1 MIGCYKDGP
10 NRTLHTLEGTIPI
23 LDDYYKE
30 RENPIEKCYLAA
42 ISNGFR
48 MFAVQN
54 GGLCFS
60 SSSAEK
66 TYDRYGRAYCV
77 AYNQDGTEKDGTGG
91 PMANS
96 VYQIVDGGMFK
107 QFDHSRIFR
116 NLFLRYGYLRRV
128 NYLYHFQLVTTKE
141 HFINLLY

>member
-1 MIGCYKDGP
+1 M
-10 NRTLHTLEGTIPI
+10 LE
-23 LDDYYKE
+23 DYYKE
-30 RENPIEKCYLAA
+30 RENPIEKCYIAA

-66 TYDRYGRAYCV
+66 TYDKYGRISDSDCV
-77 AYNQDGTEKDGTGG
+77 IYNQDGLRKDGTGG

-96 VYQIVDGGMFK
+96 VYQIVDRGMFLG
-107 QFDHSRIFR
+107 
-116 NLFLRYGYLRRV
+116 NL
-128 NYLYHFQLVTTKE
+128 
-141 HFINLLY
+141 I